1 MVNERHPEVAERI
14 IQAIHDRD
22 EAPSIQAI
30 LSSQASLE
38 EAGFVSPVWA
48 DLASGRAEAEP
59 DHEEVEPNQ
68 PRVGWQSKAAREV
81 ESRSFEGVMDLLHDP
96 KKALLRSQGSPLASA
111 PFVAMPVDFMCRIES
126 QPFRILL
133 LRRLRPLTVH
143 SCRCGRLL
151 DSFGHHRSACPVA
164 GVLGTR
170 GFPLENAAA
179 RICREGGGRVRTNV
193 LVRDMDIGVFNP
205 LDTRRLE
212 VVVDGL
218 PLFRGAQIAVD
229 TTLVCPLTREGRAR
243 PRCANVSGAAITAAR
258 RRKERRYPELSG
270 DNARA
275 RLVVLAA
282 EVGGRFS
289 AETSQF
295 LRGLASAN
303 VRGLP
308 QVLQGRAH
316 AGWVRRWSAML
327 GCTAARAFAVSL
339 LDRVPAGVNGPEPSV
354 HEVMRDDRHLL

>member
-1 MVNERHPEVAERI
+1 MEGRLANLGWGGSRRQRAKWNPAVSKVSWTSSTTPRKRCFAHKGAHWRNASRPHVSHRVPTIPDPPLEA
-14 IQAIHDRD
+14 
-22 EAPSIQAI
+22 APSTP
-30 LSSQASLE
+30 S
-38 EAGFVSPVWA
+38 
-48 DLASGRAEAEP
+48 
-59 DHEEVEPNQ
+59 
-68 PRVGWQSKAAREV
+68 
-81 ESRSFEGVMDLLHDP
+81 
-96 KKALLRSQGSPLASA
+96 
-111 PFVAMPVDFMCRIES
+111 
-126 QPFRILL
+126 
-133 LRRLRPLTVH
+133 LTVH
-143 SCRCGRLL
+143 SCRCGRLT
-151 DSFGHHRSACPVA
+151 DRFGHHRSACPVA

-243 PRCANVSGAAITAAR
+243 PRCANVSGAAIAAAR

-275 RLVVLAA
+275 RLIVLAA

-295 LRGLASAN
+295 LRGMASAK

-339 LDRVPAGVNGPEPSV
+339 LDRVPAGVDGPEPSV
-354 HEVMRDDRHLL
+354 HEVMRDGRHLL